1 MADGGGGFG
10 DMSDRKLMFRLSSLP
25 EGDAFRLH
33 SMTVGKPMLRRCR
46 YMGVSEHTGSRIL
59 TIMTPKQGTE
69 KHV

>member
-33 SMTVGKPMLRRCR
+33 SMTVGKPMLRHPGCVLE
-46 YMGVSEHTGSRIL
+46 GA
-59 TIMTPKQGTE
+59 GTE
-69 KHV
+69 AIP